1 MGTKATN
8 RIERTRIRSILA
20 VKVRDFIVGVSGTA
34 VIEMALVLPLLLML
48 VMGVVT
54 YGHLFFR
61 AHDVQEAA
69 NDAARA
75 TISGL
80 NAAERASIAQ
90 ESVQTSFRR
99 TGTLDPTRSS
109 IVIEDDGTTLVVRL
123 TYDASN
129 DPLLSLG
136 VLPVQDRMIRRS
148 AAIRLG
154 AL

>member
-1 MGTKATN
+1 
-8 RIERTRIRSILA
+8 
-20 VKVRDFIVGVSGTA
+20 
-34 VIEMALVLPLLLML
+34 MALVLPLLLML
-48 VMGVVT
+48 VMGIVT

-80 NAAERASIAQ
+80 NAAERATIAQ

-109 IVIEDDGTTLVVRL
+109 IVIEDDGITLVVRL

-136 VLPVQDRMIRRS
+136 VLPVNDRMIRRS
-148 AAIRLG
+148 AAIRLAG
-154 AL
+154 L

>member
-1 MGTKATN
+1 M
-8 RIERTRIRSILA
+8 
-20 VKVRDFIVGVSGTA
+20 KVRDFIVGVSGTA